1 MGNKTYATGRINIE
15 PALTKEDADE
25 IEERMKSMFGAFPE
39 WRIVKD
45 AWEDAYLAV
54 IGEEEWSK
62 LSEWQEQIHMCIDF
76 FYNEGYRL
84 FGQIHWEDETESGI
98 LHVDSAQD
106 RNVLN
111 TMYVKVT
118 CEPDW
123 GSSDYMQVPKL
134 DDVKGIIVSPFN

>member
-15 PALTKEDADE
+15 PALTKEDADK
-25 IEERMKSMFGAFPE
+25 IEEQMKNMFGAWPE

-76 FYNEGYRL
+76 FKNAGYRI

-98 LHVDSAQD
+98 LHVDSAQG
-106 RNVLN
+106 RTVLN

-123 GSSDYMQVPKL
+123 GSEYYMQVPKL